1 LAALSAIAVGLL
13 AVGLVVGAGLTYVA
27 VPPRS
32 VTSTQTSSITG
43 ATTQLSTIT
52 VTSTQTQIQ
61 PITQTQIQP
70 ITQTQTETVTRSVTA
85 TATVTSTVTQL
96 STLVS
101 FSGSGNNI
109 SPPFTATT
117 VGVHVNYSITATTG
131 CAEGVQ
137 SCPDVSFA
145 WYIFQEGSSA
155 YTCSGSRPG
164 TQGYF
169 TDYCYGLTVGVNY
182 EVQILAANCIWQTS
196 VIKSD

>member
-1 LAALSAIAVGLL
+1 MAALSAIAVGLL
-13 AVGLVVGAGLTYVA
+13 VLGLVVGAGLTYVV

-32 VTSTQTSSITG
+32 VTTTQTSSITG

-52 VTSTQTQIQ
+52 ATRPVTITNTETETSTQTQIQ
-61 PITQTQIQP
+61 PITQTQ
-70 ITQTQTETVTRSVTA
+70 TE

-101 FSGSGNNI
+101 FAGSGNNTNT

-117 VGVHVNYSITATTG
+117 VNVQVNYSITATAG
-131 CAEGVQ
+131 CPEGEQ

-145 WYIFQEGSSA
+145 WYIFQQGSSA
-155 YTCSGSRPG
+155 YACSGSRPG
-164 TQGYF
+164 TQGSF
-169 TDYCYGLTVGVNY
+169 TDNCYGLTVGVNY
-182 EVQILAANCIWQTS
+182 DVQILAANCNWRMS